1 MNEERLKATVMADTS
16 SPDTGRA
23 GPEREPVLGGRLRG
37 MRQRREWTLQEV
49 SIRSGLSVGMLSQI
63 ERGVS
68 SPSIRSLQKLAEIFA
83 VPIGWFFSDPGATP
97 QGPAWVL
104 RRAQR
109 RVLDLSAKG
118 ITKEL
123 LSPEGDGKIELMLI
137 TIEAGGSSGESP
149 YRHAGEDAG
158 TVLEGALDL
167 EVDGVASLLQAGDSF
182 RFLSTLPHRFG
193 NRGPLR
199 CMVLWAVTP
208 PLY

>member
-1 MNEERLKATVMADTS
+1 MTEESLRTTAM
-16 SPDTGRA
+16 PDTPLPSPA
-23 GPEREPVLGGRLRG
+23 AAAPERESVLGQRLRG

-49 SIRSGLSVGMLSQI
+49 SARSGLSVGMLSQI

-68 SPSIRSLQKLAEIFA
+68 APSIRSLQKLAEIFG
-83 VPIGWFFSDPGATP
+83 VPIGWFFSDPGAAP
-97 QGPAWVL
+97 QGPAWVQ

-137 TIEAGGSSGESP
+137 TVEAGGSSGEAP
-149 YRHAGEDAG
+149 YQHAGEDAG
-158 TVLEGALDL
+158 TVLEGVLEL
-167 EVDGVASLLQAGDSF
+167 EVDGVASRLQAGDSF
-182 RFLSTLPHRFG
+182 RFLSTLPHRFA
-193 NRGPLR
+193 NPGPLR
-199 CMVLWAVTP
+199 CVVLWAVTP

>member
-1 MNEERLKATVMADTS
+1 MNEE
-16 SPDTGRA
+16 SPRITAA
-23 GPEREPVLGGRLRG
+23 GMSASGAAQGEPVLGGRLRG
-37 MRQRREWTLQEV
+37 MRQRREWTLQEL
-49 SIRSGLSVGMLSQI
+49 SARSGLSVGMLSQI

-83 VPIGWFFSDPGATP
+83 VPIGWFFSDPGTTP
-97 QGPAWVL
+97 QGPTWVL

-137 TIEAGGSSGESP
+137 TIEAGGSSGEMP
-149 YRHAGEDAG
+149 YQHAGEDAG
-158 TVLEGALDL
+158 TVLEGSLDL
-167 EVDGVASLLQAGDSF
+167 EVDGAASHLQAGDSF

-199 CMVLWAVTP
+199 CVVLWAVTP

>member
-1 MNEERLKATVMADTS
+1 MTEERLKMADM
-16 SPDTGRA
+16 PAA
-23 GPEREPVLGGRLRG
+23 GAAPTESVLGGRLRG
-37 MRQRREWTLQEV
+37 MRQRREWTLQEL
-49 SIRSGLSVGMLSQI
+49 SARSGLSVGMLSQI

-68 SPSIRSLQKLAEIFA
+68 SPSIRSLQKLADIFA
-83 VPIGWFFSDPGATP
+83 VPIGWFFSDPGAAP

-123 LSPEGDGKIELMLI
+123 LSPDGDGRIELMLI
-137 TIEAGGSSGESP
+137 TIEAGGTSGEAP
-149 YRHAGEDAG
+149 YQHAGEDAG
-158 TVLEGALDL
+158 TVVEGVLEL
-167 EVDGVASLLQAGDSF
+167 EVEGTVILLQAGDSF
-182 RFLSTLPHRFG
+182 RFLSTFPHRFG

-199 CMVLWAVTP
+199 CVVLWAVTP